1 MCFLQGWEGSLNHQF
16 WDPMILRVPKIH
28 VLYWNQNKNR
38 ASATLSNT
46 KIKEKAKAVTVKA
59 EITALMD
66 PSRFEWDSIH
76 QSFGG
81 RVGQRRQVRVGNYY
95 GWWLKPCTSWYG
107 TLSHYLQGFIHPRW
121 CRISSINSSIDVEN
135 KTTGTNLNPKPSFL
149 GVISYNPY
157 FDGLQPSFF
166 MVVGSKGRNSYEKH
180 TAIEKMHC
188 FCLPISF
195 QKVQWYRSSTK
206 WHLYYVQ

>member
-1 MCFLQGWEGSLNHQF
+1 MGT
-16 WDPMILRVPKIH
+16 KT
-28 VLYWNQNKNR
+28 NR

-76 QSFGG
+76 QSLGG
-81 RVGQRRQVRVGNYY
+81 RVGQCRQVRVGNYY
-95 GWWLKPCTSWYG
+95 GWWLKSFTSWYG
-107 TLSHYLQGFIHPRW
+107 SLSHYLWVFKHPRW
-121 CRISSINSSIDVEN
+121 CRISSINSSIDVEQKQLVPWEP
-135 KTTGTNLNPKPSFL
+135 KTLIFRG
-149 GVISYNPY
+149 YNPY

-180 TAIEKMHC
+180 TAIEQNALFLC
-188 FCLPISF
+188 
-195 QKVQWYRSSTK
+195 Q
-206 WHLYYVQ
+206 